1 MNTPSNL
8 TAEDIKALNELQAKQ
23 AIQAEAERIV
33 HSYGYHIGEVIDYR
47 YFVDMLVE
55 ALSR

>member
-23 AIQAEAERIV
+23 AIQAEAETIIR
-33 HSYGYHIGEVIDYR
+33 SYGYHIGEVIDYDNV
-47 YFVDMLVE
+47 VDMLVE

>member
-1 MNTPSNL
+1 MNTSTNL

-23 AIQAEAERIV
+23 TIQAEAERIV
-33 HSYGYHIGEVIDYR
+33 HSYGYHVGEVIDYD
-47 YFVDMLVE
+47 YAVEMVAE

>member
-1 MNTPSNL
+1 MNIQSNL
-8 TAEDIKALNELQAKQ
+8 STEDIKALQELQAKQ

-33 HSYGYHIGEVIDYR
+33 HSYGYHVGEVIDYD
-47 YFVDMLVE
+47 YAVEMVAE

>member
-23 AIQAEAERIV
+23 AIQAEAETIIR
-33 HSYGYHIGEVIDYR
+33 SYGYHIGEVIDYSNV
-47 YFVDMLVE
+47 VDMLVE

>member
-8 TAEDIKALNELQAKQ
+8 TAEDIKALNEFQAKQ
-23 AIQAEAERIV
+23 AIRAEAERIV
-33 HSYGYHIGEVIDYR
+33 HSYGYHVGEVIDYD
-47 YFVDMLVE
+47 YAVEMVAE

>member
-1 MNTPSNL
+1 MNIPFNP
-8 TAEDIKALNELQAKQ
+8 TAEDIKALNELQTKQ

-33 HSYGYHIGEVIDYR
+33 HSYGYHVGEAIDYD
-47 YFVDMLVE
+47 YAVEMVAE

>member
-1 MNTPSNL
+1 MNMPSNL
-8 TAEDIKALNELQAKQ
+8 SAEDIKALNELQTKQ

-33 HSYGYHIGEVIDYR
+33 HSYGYHVGEVIDYD
-47 YFVDMLVE
+47 YAVEMVAE

>member
-1 MNTPSNL
+1 MQQNSKIT
-8 TAEDIKALNELQAKQ
+8 TEDIKALNELQAKQ

-33 HSYGYHIGEVIDYR
+33 HSYGYHVGEVIDYD
-47 YFVDMLVE
+47 YAVEMVAE